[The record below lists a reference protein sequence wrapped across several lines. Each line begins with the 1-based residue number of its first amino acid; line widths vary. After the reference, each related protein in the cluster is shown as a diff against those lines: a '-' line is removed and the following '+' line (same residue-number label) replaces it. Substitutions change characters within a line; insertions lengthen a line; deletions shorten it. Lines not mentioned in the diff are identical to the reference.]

1 MGDCGSDGGLNP
13 FSAEEYPLIATIGG
27 LQDWAGVF
35 HFAYRGNG
43 ETAQWLAHPSHR
55 ISNLHCKTLS
65 LWPAQEQLGPTL
77 VPADEAEYSTKL
89 VTAVAMSRVWQRH
102 DVYAGLEG
110 DALVVVRNHSA
121 MLDEAIGYCGVRL
134 VCFGIAVRSWLG

>member
-1 MGDCGSDGGLNP
+1 MGDRGSDGGLNP

-55 ISNLHCKTLS
+55 ISNLHCKPLS
-65 LWPAQEQLGPTL
+65 LSLA
-77 VPADEAEYSTKL
+77 
-89 VTAVAMSRVWQRH
+89 
-102 DVYAGLEG
+102 
-110 DALVVVRNHSA
+110 SA
-121 MLDEAIGYCGVRL
+121 NAT
-134 VCFGIAVRSWLG
+134 RSDMGARR